1 MKSGAFFPNRPLPTL
16 YAMSADD
23 IPLYFDM
30 DDLTEKQKADQ
41 FEQNQLMAMLQVSLL
56 SISKPEDY
64 VGMFEAFTES
74 PWRDFL
80 VRHHQLMSQVGV
92 PMVPLEHTLYAPM
105 DTFYETLAA
114 DLPPVELVTFLMMS
128 RSNEVIHK
136 DQGAI
141 DQMLKLNS
149 KFHFAENAPTF
160 GIPVPDTIVA
170 TQPLANNEL
179 AELFFA
185 KHENQIIV
193 KMTGQ
198 PGARNVK
205 TVNSVSEAAEFLK
218 DYRDEDPVLVQQRLP
233 LDQYVEWTIDLLLT
247 DTSIEVDNVRRIL
260 VAEGLWIGNHIP
272 AEMPLTTEQQAT
284 LINVGEYVRTHGIGT
299 SVGEN
304 IGIDFFIGPD
314 EEIVV
319 TEINP
324 RWTAGLFPSEAL
336 KRTNREARDAVAY
349 FELVHHDQYSDFLDF
364 ISELLPGESTRDYSI
379 FPLGFSPFK
388 LEIEG
393 TPHVYCWLIIMGDFP
408 AYRNDARDLLG
419 AGSLPNGNLIP
430 L

>member
-1 MKSGAFFPNRPLPTL
+1 
-16 YAMSADD
+16 
-23 IPLYFDM
+23 
-30 DDLTEKQKADQ
+30 
-41 FEQNQLMAMLQVSLL
+41 
-56 SISKPEDY
+56 
-64 VGMFEAFTES
+64 
-74 PWRDFL
+74 
-80 VRHHQLMSQVGV
+80 
-92 PMVPLEHTLYAPM
+92 
-105 DTFYETLAA
+105 
-114 DLPPVELVTFLMMS
+114 
-128 RSNEVIHK
+128 
-136 DQGAI
+136 
-141 DQMLKLNS
+141 
-149 KFHFAENAPTF
+149 
-160 GIPVPDTIVA
+160 
-170 TQPLANNEL
+170 
-179 AELFFA
+179 
-185 KHENQIIV
+185 
-193 KMTGQ
+193 MTGQ

-284 LINVGEYVRTHGIGT
+284 LINVGEYVRSHGIGT

-336 KRTNREARDAVAY
+336 KRTNRDARDAVAY